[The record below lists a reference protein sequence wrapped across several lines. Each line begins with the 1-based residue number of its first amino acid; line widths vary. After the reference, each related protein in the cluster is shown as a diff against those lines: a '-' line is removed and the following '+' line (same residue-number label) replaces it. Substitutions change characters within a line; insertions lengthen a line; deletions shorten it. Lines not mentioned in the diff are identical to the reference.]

1 MVPEIFRT
9 LIAAYLIATLSA
21 TALAKIRNY
30 RVASI
35 GIQRERIIPAKAA
48 LALTFSLAI
57 TEFTLATL
65 LMTGT
70 APEVVSL
77 SAAALF
83 TVFAGYRTMVAIK
96 TKSLTCACAG
106 SIRTDPAS
114 APSVAGAGTAV
125 LIMAALS
132 CALIFLGPPAS
143 YPISSLAV
151 FAWITPVFACIVGA
165 VRRRGLREVDAS
177 SQLSAEFV
185 PLWTAEMK
193 TRW

>member
-77 SAAALF
+77 S
-83 TVFAGYRTMVAIK
+83 
-96 TKSLTCACAG
+96 
-106 SIRTDPAS
+106 P
-114 APSVAGAGTAV
+114 
-125 LIMAALS
+125 
-132 CALIFLGPPAS
+132 
-143 YPISSLAV
+143 
-151 FAWITPVFACIVGA
+151 
-165 VRRRGLREVDAS
+165 E
-177 SQLSAEFV
+177 
-185 PLWTAEMK
+185 
-193 TRW
+193 